1 MSPASDIWGGAVYGT
16 SLTPKNTAGIN
27 IFAANATFRRKP
39 AKRGRKIDENRSLAY
54 KPRKLS
60 AGKFR
65 LRRGRLQGAENG
77 PFGHP
82 TPPDTTSIQ
91 QADLP
96 PVSGERPVKRTYQP
110 SKLVRKRRHG
120 FRARLA
126 TAGGRK
132 VLAARRA
139 RGRKRLSA

>member
-1 MSPASDIWGGAVYGT
+1 MSPYRNIWGGTVSGT

-27 IFAANATFRRKP
+27 IFAANASFRRKP
-39 AKRGRKIDENRSLAY
+39 AKRGRKIDENRSLPY
-54 KPRKLS
+54 KRAKLS

-65 LRRGRLQGAENG
+65 LCRGRLEVGRNG
-77 PFGHP
+77 PFGAT
-82 TPPDTTSIQ
+82 TPPDILNPTGRF
-91 QADLP
+91 A
-96 PVSGERPVKRTYQP
+96 VSGERPVKRTYQP

>member
-1 MSPASDIWGGAVYGT
+1 MSLPTMIWGGTISGT

-27 IFAANATFRRKP
+27 IFAANTSFRRKP
-39 AKRGRKIDENRSLAY
+39 AKEARKIDENRPLHY

-65 LRRGRLQGAENG
+65 LCRGRLLPGRNG
-77 PFGHP
+77 PFGAFH
-82 TPPDTTSIQ
+82 TAGHTSIQ

>member
-1 MSPASDIWGGAVYGT
+1 MSPSSMIWGGTPDGT
-16 SLTPKNTAGIN
+16 SLAPKNTAGIN
-27 IFAANATFRRKP
+27 IFAANASFRRNP
-39 AKRGRKIDENRSLAY
+39 AKRGRKIDENRPLHY
-54 KPRKLS
+54 KPRQVVR
-60 AGKFR
+60 GWFR
-65 LRRGRLQGAENG
+65 LLPEAALGGRNG
-77 PFGHP
+77 LFGTSH
-82 TPPDTTSIQ
+82 TAGHSSIQ
-91 QADLP
+91 QANLP

>member
-1 MSPASDIWGGAVYGT
+1 MSPASNIWGGAVSGT
-16 SLTPKNTAGIN
+16 SLTPKNPAGIN
-27 IFAANATFRRKP
+27 IFAANTSFRRKA
-39 AKRGRKIDENRSLAY
+39 AKRGRKIDENRLLAY

-65 LRRGRLQGAENG
+65 LCRGRLQGAG
-77 PFGHP
+77 LARLGISHRR
-82 TPPDTTSIQ
+82 THSIQ
-91 QADLP
+91 QANLP

>member
-1 MSPASDIWGGAVYGT
+1 MSPCFNTWGDALLGT

-27 IFAANATFRRKP
+27 IFAANTSFRRKRP
-39 AKRGRKIDENRSLAY
+39 KRGRKIDENRLLPY
-54 KPRKLS
+54 KPPKLS

-65 LRRGRLQGAENG
+65 LCRGRLGVGRNG
-77 PFGHP
+77 PFGASHTAGHIP
-82 TPPDTTSIQ
+82 SNRQICSQRRTT
-91 QADLP
+91 
-96 PVSGERPVKRTYQP
+96 VKRTYQP

>member
-1 MSPASDIWGGAVYGT
+1 MSAGSGSTASGILA
-16 SLTPKNTAGIN
+16 LKNTSGIN
-27 IFAANATFRRKP
+27 IFASIAPFRRTSNAAP
-39 AKRGRKIDENRSLAY
+39 RNIDGNRPLPY
-54 KPRKLS
+54 KPRQLS
-60 AGKFR
+60 AMARFH
-65 LRRGRLQGAENG
+65 RGRLVWAVNG
-77 PFGHP
+77 PFSGRP
-82 TPPDTTSIQ
+82 ASPDASIQ
-91 QADLP
+91 QANC
-96 PVSGERPVKRTYQP
+96 PVSGELPVKRTYQP

>member
-1 MSPASDIWGGAVYGT
+1 MIWGGAISGT
-16 SLTPKNTAGIN
+16 SLTRKNTAEIN
-27 IFAANATFRRKP
+27 IFAANTSFRRNRG
-39 AKRGRKIDENRSLAY
+39 KRGRKIDENRCLHY

-60 AGKFR
+60 ADGSGSCRRR
-65 LRRGRLQGAENG
+65 LLGAG
-77 PFGHP
+77 TAFFGTSH
-82 TPPDTTSIQ
+82 TAGYSSIQ
-91 QADLP
+91 QANLP

>member
-1 MSPASDIWGGAVYGT
+1 MSPITMIWGGTVSGT
-16 SLTPKNTAGIN
+16 SLTPKNTAGID
-27 IFAANATFRRKP
+27 IFAANTSFRRKP
-39 AKRGRKIDENRSLAY
+39 VKRARKIDENRSLPY
-54 KPRKLS
+54 KRAKLS

-65 LRRGRLQGAENG
+65 LCRGRLFTGRHG
-77 PFGHP
+77 LVWV
-82 TPPDTTSIQ
+82 TPPDATSIQ